1 MYVTTA
7 NTVSGIPAR
16 RGKNTLKIKT
26 KSPKDGSKSGQKQ
39 KNVKK
44 VKKNLSFKN
53 THQEFNT
60 KNENNSTLF
69 LLARVKIR
77 LQRCW
82 LNVSPWNQW
91 HEMASTRTGDRG
103 RPRPLPN
110 PSFWLDILSPCLFNL
125 FADRFRALATAVA
138 AHWWRHS
145 CMLINW
151 LPDGTYD
158 TASLW
163 L

>member
-39 KNVKK
+39 KKGKK

-82 LNVSPWNQW
+82 LNVSP
-91 HEMASTRTGDRG
+91 
-103 RPRPLPN
+103 
-110 PSFWLDILSPCLFNL
+110 
-125 FADRFRALATAVA
+125 
-138 AHWWRHS
+138 
-145 CMLINW
+145 
-151 LPDGTYD
+151 
-158 TASLW
+158 
-163 L
+163 